1 MEIYFLYIDYISVVC
16 PENSRHWC
24 TGLGTQTMC
33 PNLKKTGAKKHQLFN
48 HIFNVNVST
57 TSQKF
62 NLSISLKIIV
72 LKTIC
77 MPVSAS
83 MFSCITKY
91 CFCINKSSLYI
102 VLVCPN
108 LPLDTALYLQG

>member
-1 MEIYFLYIDYISVVC
+1 MAC
-16 PENSRHWC
+16 PETSRHWY
-24 TGLGTQTMC
+24 TGFGTQTMC
-33 PNLKKTGAKKHQLFN
+33 PNERKTGPKENQLFN

-57 TSQKF
+57 PSQIF
-62 NLSISLKIIV
+62 NLSISFKIV
-72 LKTIC
+72 ELKTLC
-77 MPVSAS
+77 MPVSACL
-83 MFSCITKY
+83 FKCITKY